1 MQATEKTF
9 LLIAIVIILAPIL
22 IRILVGLIRTAIFV
36 YYERFASDEK
46 RRHYHAML
54 ALKRYRRNQRRYYRR

>member
-22 IRILVGLIRTAIFV
+22 IRIIVGLIRTARFI

-46 RRHYHAML
+46 RRHYHAMQVL
-54 ALKRYRRNQRRYYRR
+54 RRYRQQQRRYYRR